1 MVTSQFVCT
10 PSHGFF
16 AYKLGQLDPQRNNTE
31 NISIEGKRKMN
42 PTVNIFPTPVWR
54 IKINDYETIN
64 KVLLEKFNQMM
75 EIDKRD
81 PKKKWNSE
89 RSLQNR
95 DFMLP
100 LNKEIGRLAALV
112 FKEIGV
118 LHKGF
123 SITGAWANVHPPQ
136 QKHHPHSHPNN
147 YLACSYYVKV
157 PEGAN
162 TISFLDPRPQV
173 GLIRPPLAKATEYNS
188 EKVDLIIEEG
198 DACFFPCW
206 LRHSVNENKSQ
217 EDRTSIA
224 FNLMFTDY
232 VNSMSRPMW

>member
-1 MVTSQFVCT
+1 MKS
-10 PSHGFF
+10 
-16 AYKLGQLDPQRNNTE
+16 
-31 NISIEGKRKMN
+31 
-42 PTVNIFPTPVWR
+42 TVNIFPTPIWR
-54 IKINDYETIN
+54 VKINDHEQIN
-64 KVLLEKFNQMM
+64 KVLLENFEIMM
-75 EIDKRD
+75 KKDNRD
-81 PKKKWNSE
+81 PSKKWNSE

-95 DFMLP
+95 DFMMP
-100 LNKEIGRLAALV
+100 LNKEVGRLAGLV
-112 FKEIGV
+112 LKEIGIA
-118 LHKGF
+118 HSGYT
-123 SITGAWANVHPPQ
+123 ITGAWANVAPPK
-136 QKHHPHSHPNN
+136 QKHNPHSHPNN

-173 GLIRPPLAKATEYNS
+173 GLIRPTIREQTVYNC
-188 EKVDLIIEEG
+188 EKIDLIVEEG

-232 VNSMSRPMW
+232 VNKMSRPMW